1 PSIGYMPIIKKG
13 SGYIAGFKLKLLTIY
28 QNISQLNEIYGIE
41 GAKTLMSAHPCRII
55 YAVSEEDDAAKIS
68 EKLGYITTTSKSTSK
83 SRGRST
89 SQGESESEARRALV
103 LPQELGTLDFKE
115 EFIIL
120 KGENPV
126 KAEKALYYLDPY
138 FMDRLMKVSPKLASL
153 TMELNKTKKIFGVK
167 GLKYPSKEKMLSVGE
182 LESEVLL

>member
-1 PSIGYMPIIKKG
+1 
-13 SGYIAGFKLKLLTIY
+13 
-28 QNISQLNEIYGIE
+28 
-41 GAKTLMSAHPCRII
+41 MSAHPCRII

-153 TMELNKTKKIFGVK
+153 TMELNKTEKIFGVK
-167 GLKYPSKEKMLSVGE
+167 GLKYPSKEKNALRRRAGV
-182 LESEVLL
+182 

>member
-1 PSIGYMPIIKKG
+1 M
-13 SGYIAGFKLKLLTIY
+13 
-28 QNISQLNEIYGIE
+28 
-41 GAKTLMSAHPCRII
+41 
-55 YAVSEEDDAAKIS
+55 
-68 EKLGYITTTSKSTSK
+68 
-83 SRGRST
+83 
-89 SQGESESEARRALV
+89 

-153 TMELNKTKKIFGVK
+153 TMKLNKTKKIFGVK
-167 GLKYPSKEKMLSVGE
+167 GLKYPSKKNALRRRAGV
-182 LESEVLL
+182 